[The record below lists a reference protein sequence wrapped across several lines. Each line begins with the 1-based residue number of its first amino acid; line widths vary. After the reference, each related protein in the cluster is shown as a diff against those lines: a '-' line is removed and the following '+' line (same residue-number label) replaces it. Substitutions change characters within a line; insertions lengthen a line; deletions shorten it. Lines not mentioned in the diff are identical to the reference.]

1 MRYREQLFAREKMN
15 LEKEELSKMLVK
27 LQSKETQYLHEL
39 RNRDNNYKRLQD
51 QIKRLSDKNINYKNT
66 FEITST
72 LETKGPVLF
81 SGNVYFRQ

>member
-1 MRYREQLFAREKMN
+1 MN